1 MNKTI
6 SRIKGVVMS
15 QIVERHYEGK
25 EGDKT
30 RNMLLEGIR
39 NTVEDDGEA
48 AVNNLFAE
56 MKMRKENG
64 DDLEFVW
71 YKEIYGFIK
80 CSLSVFFC
88 WHLFKRSADKN
99 EINIGDDDF
108 VLKKLQS
115 LFKKDDDGVVDYE
128 FVWFNAWLYSGND
141 NLWAGLIRSLY
152 SSVEEHF
159 GSSYVHAKQRAE
171 LLIGAFKILSAGA
184 TLVLSLS
191 YFRDNSM
198 TMSYDELDPDNVDDV
213 KSSFE
218 VSFE

>member
-1 MNKTI
+1 
-6 SRIKGVVMS
+6 MS